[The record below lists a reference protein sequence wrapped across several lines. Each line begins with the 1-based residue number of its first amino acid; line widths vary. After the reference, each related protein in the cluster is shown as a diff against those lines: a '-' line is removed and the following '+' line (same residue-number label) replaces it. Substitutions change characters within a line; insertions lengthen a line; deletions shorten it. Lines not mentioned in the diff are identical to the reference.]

1 MYAFVDRQMHTFEID
16 ILLRLTKEKIENLNR
31 PITRDWINEKHP
43 HKEKPMLRS
52 VHIWWFYQIYQMQI
66 LHKLL
71 QNKEEE
77 EMLLSSSFED
87 GIILLP
93 KPYKDITRKLQTSIL
108 YEYRYKK
115 SSTKY

>member
-1 MYAFVDRQMHTFEID
+1 MHTFEID

-31 PITRDWINEKHP
+31 PS
-43 HKEKPMLRS
+43 KEIELTKNTLTKKSPCS
-52 VHIWWFYQIYQMQI
+52 DQFTFSDFYQIYQMQI
-66 LHKLL
+66 LHRLF

-87 GIILLP
+87 GIVLLR

-108 YEYRYKK
+108 YEYGYKN